1 MWPRVERARAPEYGT
16 WPGSEDP
23 QVRMLLLLS
32 NTVKML
38 PMHGFSFL
46 LRDEQPLLA
55 DDLEDD
61 HADERLYVES
71 YVT

>member
-1 MWPRVERARAPEYGT
+1 
-16 WPGSEDP
+16 
-23 QVRMLLLLS
+23 
-32 NTVKML
+32 ML
-38 PMHGFSFL
+38 PMHGVSFL

-71 YVT
+71 YVTWLLGLNEKSVTHNEARNRWDMP

>member
-1 MWPRVERARAPEYGT
+1 
-16 WPGSEDP
+16 
-23 QVRMLLLLS
+23 MLLLLS

-38 PMHGFSFL
+38 PMHGVTGFL

-55 DDLEDD
+55 YDLEDD

-71 YVT
+71 HITLLLPLKGKSITHNNARNRWDMP

>member
-1 MWPRVERARAPEYGT
+1 
-16 WPGSEDP
+16 
-23 QVRMLLLLS
+23 MLLLLS

-38 PMHGFSFL
+38 PMHGVSFL